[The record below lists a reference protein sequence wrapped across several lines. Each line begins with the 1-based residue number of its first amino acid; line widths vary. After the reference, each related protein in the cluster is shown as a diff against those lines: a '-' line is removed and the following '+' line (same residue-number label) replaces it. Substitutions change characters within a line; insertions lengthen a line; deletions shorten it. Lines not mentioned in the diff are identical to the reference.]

1 MSAFSYSWDVRRF
14 AFDMSFSD
22 KIPSAASFQSQVI
35 KPCVVEPSASH
46 SFNARTILCDAIS
59 REETLVVRTPIRL

>member
-35 KPCVVEPSASH
+35 KPCLVEPSASH
-46 SFNARTILCDAIS
+46 SFNACEQFFVMQFL
-59 REETLVVRTPIRL
+59 EEKLLW